1 MDVPWGHAEGPPWAR
16 KWQGITVPWDH
27 SLDEVD
33 ESMSR
38 VGIIIFKSLQVSS
51 YFAARRGSLAPS
63 QRNAQTPRKHV
74 SPQVVDKAIELQAA
88 ANIFVDMRD
97 LMRKMM
103 VTITSDPT
111 PDSLMSALDSVVC
124 SLHCCDVK
132 KDTEELDV
140 KRDPAPT
147 YSSRAHSR
155 ARSRSF

>member
-1 MDVPWGHAEGPPWAR
+1 MPLAAGH
-16 KWQGITVPWDH
+16 
-27 SLDEVD
+27 
-33 ESMSR
+33 SR
-38 VGIIIFKSLQVSS
+38 
-51 YFAARRGSLAPS
+51 APS
-63 QRNAQTPRKHV
+63 QKYVMTQPDLSIRKNFDFIIDE
-74 SPQVVDKAIELQAA
+74 QIGK
-88 ANIFVDMRD
+88 NIYIDIRD
-97 LMRKMM
+97 IMRKMM
-103 VTITSDPT
+103 VTNTSRESA

>member
-1 MDVPWGHAEGPPWAR
+1 MDDQDGPPWAR
-16 KWQGITVPWDH
+16 KYQGITLPWDC
-27 SLDEVD
+27 SLAEVD
-33 ESMSR
+33 ESMST
-38 VGIIIFKSLQVSS
+38 VGMIIFKSLEVSS
-51 YFAARRGSLAPS
+51 YFAAVAGHSRAPS
-63 QRNAQTPRKHV
+63 QKYVMTQPDLSIRKNFDFIIDE
-74 SPQVVDKAIELQAA
+74 QIGK
-88 ANIFVDMRD
+88 NIYIDIRD
-97 LMRKMM
+97 IMRKMM

>member
-1 MDVPWGHAEGPPWAR
+1 MPLAAGH
-16 KWQGITVPWDH
+16 
-27 SLDEVD
+27 
-33 ESMSR
+33 SR
-38 VGIIIFKSLQVSS
+38 
-51 YFAARRGSLAPS
+51 APS
-63 QRNAQTPRKHV
+63 QKYVMTQPDLSITKNFGFIIDEQIGK
-74 SPQVVDKAIELQAA
+74 
-88 ANIFVDMRD
+88 NIYIDIRD
-97 LMRKMM
+97 IMRKML
-103 VTITSDPT
+103 VTNSSYESA